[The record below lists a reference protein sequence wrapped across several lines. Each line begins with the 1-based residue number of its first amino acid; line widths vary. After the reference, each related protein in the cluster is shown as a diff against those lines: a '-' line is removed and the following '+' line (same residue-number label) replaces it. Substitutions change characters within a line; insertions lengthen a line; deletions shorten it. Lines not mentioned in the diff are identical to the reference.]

1 MRDFELEVE
10 YPASPEQVCQ
20 MLTDPGFLEFRWTQI
35 PQVNCQVQVEQAGEG
50 TFVSRATVELVKLA
64 AASAY
69 ARLLPEELD
78 IEVVENWT
86 NNPRPG
92 LVAQGDFEVRFGKVP
107 VQVTAGSFLEA
118 SPGEPN
124 KTRRKISGTLQVSMP
139 LIGGKVERELLAH
152 LQVFADGEGDAAA
165 RWLANQAG

>member
-10 YPASPEQVCQ
+10 YPSSPEDVCR
-20 MLTDPGFLEFRWTQI
+20 MLTDPEFLEFRWTQM

-50 TFVSRATVELVKLA
+50 TFVSRAQVELAKLA

-69 ARLLPEELD
+69 VRLLPEELE

-86 NNPRPG
+86 NNPRSG
-92 LVAQGDFEVRFGKVP
+92 LIAQGDFEVRFGKVP
-107 VQVTAGSFLEA
+107 VQVKAESILEPC
-118 SPGEPN
+118 PGEEN
-124 KTRRKISGTLQVSMP
+124 RARRKISGTLQVNMP

-152 LQVFADGEGDAAA
+152 LQVFADGEEEAAT
-165 RWLANQAG
+165 RWLAK